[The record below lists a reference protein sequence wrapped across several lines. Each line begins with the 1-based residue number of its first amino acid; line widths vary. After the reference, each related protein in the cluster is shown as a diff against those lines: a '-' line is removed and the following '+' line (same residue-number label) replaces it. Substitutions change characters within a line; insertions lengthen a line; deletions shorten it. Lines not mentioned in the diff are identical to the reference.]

1 MCNAQRATIQILNY
15 RFTFAILEFLFDNVE
30 NDTVWYH
37 MQVKQ
42 GDTPEKCYLPAFFIL
57 AAISR
62 TGTWLWMKPV
72 EMEEIG
78 I

>member
-15 RFTFAILEFLFDNVE
+15 RFTFAILEFLFDNAE

-37 MQVKQ
+37 MQVKY
-42 GDTPEKCYLPAFFIL
+42 GDTPAKCYFRVFFKMAAF
-57 AAISR
+57 SS
-62 TGTWLWMKPV
+62 TGAWLWMKMV
-72 EMEEIG
+72 EMEENG